1 MIILCLIS
9 ALMDIPGLAFRIVE
23 LNVTILFILL
33 FVFIVVAI
41 AITVGYA
48 LLDVLTTNKLVD

>member
-1 MIILCLIS
+1 
-9 ALMDIPGLAFRIVE
+9 MDIPGLAFRIVE